1 MTADH
6 CLSNEQYPL
15 TVKTDY
21 YQLQFSTTGK
31 LVSFLNAGGEEQIN
45 ADDPGKAF
53 YLLLNMQ
60 TEIPLCEL
68 VWQEGNILKC
78 SCANGTQSV
87 FFKVTPRDRYCHFEL
102 VKLIGIP
109 STSVLTLHFGLNTI
123 GNLKA
128 FDTDYMTFV
137 VGKDGPENDD
147 IEHAHHNCLVT
158 RVVSDNNLQVQ
169 FEFIWNRHP
178 DNPLG
183 GFALYVPGSDD
194 EEDDIVLEIWANE
207 GLPHPK
213 VDEPWTHE
221 RAKQW
226 VADWQEIFA
235 ERNLLMLEGASLEE
249 LYEGAE
255 FAKRSGCNEIYLFT
269 NSWRHGF
276 MTHNEYNWEIRRDI
290 WPNGESD
297 MRAYSDYLWENG
309 IRLTIHYVSGGL
321 GAEDPMYVV
330 KPDDRLASYGEFEL
344 VDGVG
349 ESDTTIRV
357 RPLNGLELP
366 YLVDDS
372 NAYPRLPG
380 MYRRMF
386 NFHSLRIGNEIIQ
399 VGEFLDTDTDTWTLA
414 NCVRST
420 NTVVASHTTDEPV
433 KGLITAYGRM
443 KLPENDS
450 TLLEEVAKGYAGL
463 LNRCR
468 IWHAEYDGAEIHN
481 YTGNW
486 AFQKFTSLVYQNVDH
501 PITSHDSGAV
511 NPKCHIEHRL
521 NSTRKLMEGHCS
533 YTHGS
538 YSVPFAL
545 DSNSRPAV
553 NKLDTH
559 YTLSQGY
566 KGGALGIAKPEP
578 MFGVRPKDL
587 KAHGQIDDL
596 VDILC
601 NWREVA
607 ANLTDEQRKVVES
620 SFQYLPD
627 RYERSKHLASKNVFV
642 ARKEG
647 EKLSLVPTSVMTRE
661 VGDPLWIHGQE
672 HGAIPPLQY
681 VKLDAPG
688 REPRSRR
695 ERATCSP
702 VAPQLRPTHVAEH
715 SDSELTLKN
724 PNAEQTPK
732 FVIRLAQNYDYDMET
747 KSVFTFEEIAG
758 KAEELE
764 HLFEAGNAADGAAER
779 LSIDCNMLLDP
790 KLDEFSGQSLT
801 SVEVSDDGYVFAAE
815 NPVDTDFY
823 EAYKLP
829 TFNCRANM
837 ANHRGIGLTIEGDG
851 SGAIFAIQIAGRDY
865 VVPIDFT
872 GEKYVEILNGEVAWH
887 EERWGWRMGAK
898 HTRYSMVTWFRT
910 GFCHIPAST
919 SCRVEVKKIKL
930 LKEISVPLKELTI
943 SSSTGTLTV
952 CGDIATGD
960 YIEYDDGDT
969 ALISDANFNPKQT
982 VQVENSSFTAKPGY
996 DTYQFSADQQAWIEV
1011 QLFTQGDEMVV
1022 KAGGRR
1028 LAAQAVHA
1036 L

>member
-1 MTADH
+1 MTSDH
-6 CLSNEQYPL
+6 CQSSDQYPL
-15 TVKTDY
+15 SVKTDNY
-21 YQLQFSTTGK
+21 ELQFSTTGR
-31 LVSFLNAGGEEQIN
+31 LVSFLNATGEEQLN
-45 ADDPGKAF
+45 AGDPGKAF

-68 VWQEGNILKC
+68 ELLDGNILKC

-87 FFKVTPRDRYCHFEL
+87 FFEVTPRERYCHFKL

-109 STSVLTLHFGLNTI
+109 SASVLTLHFGLNTI

-147 IEHAHHNCLVT
+147 IEHAHQNCLVT
-158 RVVSDNNLQVQ
+158 RVVSGNDIQVQ

-183 GFALYVPGSDD
+183 SFALYAPGSDD
-194 EEDDIVLEIWANE
+194 EEDDIILEIWANE

-213 VDEPWTHE
+213 VDEAWTYD

-226 VADWQEIFA
+226 VADWQKLFA
-235 ERNLLMLEGASLEE
+235 SRDLLMLEGTSLEE

-255 FAKRSGCNEIYLFT
+255 WARKAGCNEIYLFT

-321 GAEDPMYVV
+321 GPEDPMYVV

-344 VDGVG
+344 VDAIS
-349 ESDTTIRV
+349 ESDTTLRV

-386 NFHSLRIGNEIIQ
+386 CFQELRLGDEIIR
-399 VGEFLDTDTDTWTLA
+399 VGEFSDTDPPSPKATARHGSDVWILT
-414 NCVRST
+414 NCERGA
-420 NTVVASHTTDEPV
+420 NTVVAAHAKDEHV

-443 KLPENDS
+443 KLPDNDS
-450 TLLEEVAKGYAGL
+450 SLLEEVAKGYAGL

-468 IWHAEYDGAEIHN
+468 ISHAEYDGAEIHN

-486 AFQKFTSLVYQNVDH
+486 GFQKFTSLVYENLDH
-501 PITSHDSGAV
+501 PVTAHDSGAV

-538 YSVPFAL
+538 YSVPYTL

-553 NKLDTH
+553 NKLDSH

-566 KGGALGIAKPEP
+566 KGGALGLAKPEP
-578 MFGVRPKDL
+578 MFGVRPEDL
-587 KAHGQIDDL
+587 EAHGQIDEL
-596 VDILC
+596 LEILR
-601 NWREVA
+601 NWRAVA
-607 ANLTDEQRKVVES
+607 ANLTDEQRKHIEE

-627 RYERSKHLASKNVFV
+627 RYERSKHLASDNVFV
-642 ARKEG
+642 ARKSG
-647 EKLSLVPTSVMTRE
+647 TKLSLVPTRVMTRE
-661 VGDPLWIHGQE
+661 AGDPLWIHGQE
-672 HGAIPPLQY
+672 HGAIPPKQY
-681 VKLDAPG
+681 VKLDGA
-688 REPRSRR
+688 
-695 ERATCSP
+695 
-702 VAPQLRPTHVAEH
+702 
-715 SDSELTLKN
+715 LTLEN
-724 PNAEQTPK
+724 PHAEQTPK
-732 FVIRLAQNYDYDMET
+732 FVIRLAQNYDYDMT
-747 KSVFTFEEIAG
+747 TQSAFDFEAVAG
-758 KAEELE
+758 QAEELAD
-764 HLFEAGNAADGAAER
+764 LFEAGNAADGDAEKLR
-779 LSIDCNMLLDP
+779 IDCNMLLDP
-790 KLDEFSGQSLT
+790 KQDAYSGQSLT
-801 SVEVSDDGYVFAAE
+801 SVDVTDDGYLFEAE
-815 NPVDTDFY
+815 NQVDTEFF

-837 ANHRGIGLTIEGDG
+837 ANHRGIGMTIEGDG
-851 SGAIFAIQIAGRDY
+851 SGAVFAIQIAGRDY

-872 GEKYVEILNGEVAWH
+872 GEKYVEVLNGEVAWH

-910 GFCHIPAST
+910 GFCRIPAST
-919 SCRVEVKKIKL
+919 SPRIKVKDIKL
-930 LKEISVPLKELTI
+930 LKEIQVPLQ
-943 SSSTGTLTV
+943 TLTV
-952 CGDIATGD
+952 SNRAGELKIRGDISTGD
-960 YIEYDDGDT
+960 YIEYDGGAT
-969 ALISDANFNPKQT
+969 AVISDANFNPKQT
-982 VQVENSSFTAKPGY
+982 VPVENHGFTAKSGY
-996 DTYQFSADQQAWIEV
+996 DTYHFSADAQAWIEV
-1011 QLFTQGDEMVV
+1011 QLFTEGEEIVV
-1022 KAGGRR
+1022 KNS
-1028 LAAQAVHA
+1028 
-1036 L
+1036 